1 MRRLS
6 LFLGA
11 LSWGTRFQILM
22 VTLFLAYQ
30 VWFDFHK
37 GYLPVTVSIMLLTA
51 FIGWLAMPLMV
62 AYPRQTYRIWGS
74 FGTVFLLFSILA
86 TGQRWWW
93 TVAAHFGR
101 EIVMC
106 QYLSCGYWFI
116 SELRLSQERMKSD
129 PFSEQGGF
137 PS

>member
-30 VWFDFHK
+30 VWFDFQK

-129 PFSEQGGF
+129 PFSEQGGI